1 MRPIRTHQPS
11 PPSEQPRSPCPRR
24 RRRARPIKV
33 SEKEF
38 SISGVPKTLKHGVKY
53 TFTLT
58 NKGKFPHDMLFD
70 GKKVDD
76 VGVHNKHAVAPGKSA
91 TFSITFPA
99 AGTYQFY
106 CAIKGHA
113 AKGMKG
119 NVKVDRE
126 PEAA

>member
-1 MRPIRTHQPS
+1 MRPICLIAVVALGAAALAVPLT
-11 PPSEQPRSPCPRR
+11 
-24 RRRARPIKV
+24 AGAAAPIKV
-33 SEKEF
+33 NEKEF

-58 NKGKFPHDMLFD
+58 NKGKYRHDMLFD

-91 TFSITFPA
+91 SFTITFPQ
-99 AGTYQFY
+99 AGTYHFY

-119 NVKVDRE
+119 NVKVT
-126 PEAA
+126 

>member
-1 MRPIRTHQPS
+1 VRPFRLTAVAALGAAALVAP
-11 PPSEQPRSPCPRR
+11 
-24 RRRARPIKV
+24 AAAGAANPIKV

-38 SISGVPKTLKHGVKY
+38 SITGVPKTLKHGVKY

-58 NKGKFPHDMLFD
+58 NKGKYPHDMLFD

-76 VGVHNKHAVAPGKSA
+76 VGVHNKHAVASGKSA
-91 TFSITFPA
+91 SFTVTFPQ
-99 AGTYQFY
+99 AGTYHFY

-119 NVKVDRE
+119 NVKVT
-126 PEAA
+126 

>member
-1 MRPIRTHQPS
+1 MRPIRKTALLVLGAAALVAPAAAS
-11 PPSEQPRSPCPRR
+11 
-24 RRRARPIKV
+24 AAAPIKV

-53 TFTLT
+53 TFTRS
-58 NKGKFPHDMLFD
+58 NKGAFKHDLLFD

-76 VGVHNKHAVAPGKSA
+76 IGVHNKHAVAPGKSA
-91 TFSITFPA
+91 SFTITFPQ
-99 AGTYQFY
+99 AGKYHFY

-119 NVKVDRE
+119 DVKVT
-126 PEAA
+126 

>member
-1 MRPIRTHQPS
+1 MRSIRFTAVLALGAAALVAPAAAS
-11 PPSEQPRSPCPRR
+11 
-24 RRRARPIKV
+24 AAAPIKV

-38 SISGVPKTLKHGVKY
+38 SITGVPKTLKHGVKY
-53 TFTLT
+53 TFTLS

-91 TFSITFPA
+91 SFTITFPQ
-99 AGTYQFY
+99 AGKYHFY

-119 NVKVDRE
+119 DVKVT
-126 PEAA
+126 